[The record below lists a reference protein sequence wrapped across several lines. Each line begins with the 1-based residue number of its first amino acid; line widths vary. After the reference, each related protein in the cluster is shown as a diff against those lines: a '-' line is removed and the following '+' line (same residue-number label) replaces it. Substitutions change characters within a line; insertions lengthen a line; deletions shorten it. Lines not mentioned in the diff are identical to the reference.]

1 MSKIES
7 FSGEYK
13 FLSNFYQCVV
23 SLDGDTYPSVEHAYQ
38 AAKTL
43 DPEERRV
50 IRTTPQSNLAKKLG
64 QYIAIRPD
72 WEDVKLWIMS
82 DLVWQKFSNNKELK
96 DKLLATD
103 SVELIEGN
111 WWNDTYW
118 GICKGVGQNN
128 LGKILMA
135 VRYELANS

>member
-23 SLDGDTYPSVEHAYQ
+23 SLDCDTYPSVEHAYQ